1 MARFFID
8 RPVLAMVI
16 AIVITMLG
24 LIALP
29 TLPIAQY
36 PSVVPPQV
44 QITCTYRGANA
55 QDVEKT
61 VAVPIE
67 QQLVAIDDL
76 IYIISSSAN
85 DGTLSMTLTFEVG
98 TDVDLAVVK
107 VQNKVNLALPVLP
120 DDVRREGVV
129 TQKVAS
135 GFLMA
140 ISLTSPEGR
149 YDDLFLAN
157 YAAINLIDRLGS
169 LPGVG
174 QARLGASRLYG
185 MRIWVDPDK
194 MAKLGLTVSD
204 IQDAIN
210 AQNRQNPAGSI
221 GRPPNSTGVDMQYPV
236 NAGGRLEN
244 ASEFEDIILR
254 ANEDRSIVRIKDVGR
269 AELGAVDY
277 SSYSRLNGGPAAAI
291 IISLAPEANA
301 LSTAD
306 ACKKL
311 LNEASKSFPA
321 GIEYLI
327 PFDSTRFV
335 TQSVEEVIQTFAE
348 ALLLVILVVF
358 VFLQDWRATLIPLLT
373 VPVSIIGT
381 FALFPFLGFS
391 VNTISLFGMVLAIG
405 IVVDDAIVVVEAV
418 QHNID
423 EEGMTSKEATIRAM
437 EEVSGPVVAIAFI
450 LAAVFVPVAFLGGIT
465 GQIYRQFALT
475 IAVSVL
481 LSAVSALTLSPA
493 LSSLLLRPSRTGGR
507 GPLARFFHAFNRGF
521 EWTTNKYLIGVKS
534 LIRRMVFALVPLLL
548 IYAGLLG
555 LFKILPTGFLPDED
569 QGYFFVTARL
579 PDGASLE
586 RTQAVMKQVEA
597 IAKKT
602 PGIKYFITFGG
613 FDLINGVNNPNVG
626 TLIVTLDPWDE
637 RKTPNLQLKAVLGRL
652 ARELASIDGALAFA
666 FGPPPIIGLSSSGG
680 FEFMVQDRTGRE
692 LGDLFSAVDA
702 TVAGARQRPE
712 LSSVSSN
719 FRVSVPQL
727 SVKLDRDKAQTI
739 GVPITDVYATLQAFL
754 GASYV
759 NDFNQFGRT
768 WKVML
773 QAEPQFRQAPEDIQK
788 FYVRAGDRTMI
799 PLSTLVSVTP
809 TSGPEVVYRYNR
821 YRAAKITGA
830 AAGNFTS
837 GEANAAMEQ
846 TAAKTLPQ
854 GFGYEWTGTVFQQKR
869 SEGKEPITFGLSTIL
884 VLLLLAALYES
895 WSTPFAVVFA
905 VPLGI
910 FGALCGLWLSGHA
923 YDVYTQIGIVALIGL
938 AAKNA
943 ILIVE
948 FAKLRQEEGMTPEQ
962 AATEAAHLRLRPILM
977 TSFAFILGVVPL
989 ARATGAGSGARN
1001 ALGVSVFSGML
1012 SATMLAIFIVPVL
1025 YVLVQ
1030 RIVRRRTR
1038 VAAEP
1043 TPASVGD

>member
-16 AIVITMLG
+16 AVVITMLG

-36 PSVVPPQV
+36 PNVVPPQV
-44 QITCTYRGANA
+44 QIACTYRGANA

-76 IYIISSSAN
+76 IYISSASAN

-107 VQNKVNLALPVLP
+107 VQNKVNLALPILP
-120 DDVRREGVV
+120 DEVRREGVV

-204 IQDAIN
+204 IQNAIS

-236 NAGGRLEN
+236 NAGGRLED
-244 ASEFEDIILR
+244 ASQFEEIILR

-269 AELGAVDY
+269 TELGAVDY

-291 IISLAPEANA
+291 IISLAPGANA

-306 ACKKL
+306 ACKTL
-311 LNEASKSFPA
+311 LTEASKSFPA

-423 EEGMTSKEATIRAM
+423 EGMSSKEATIRAM

-493 LSSLLLRPSRTGGR
+493 LSSLLLRPSRAGGR
-507 GPLARFFHAFNRGF
+507 GPLARFFRAFNRGF
-521 EWTTNKYLIGVKS
+521 QWTTSKYLTGVKS
-534 LIRRMVFALVPLLL
+534 LIRRTIFAIVPLLL

-555 LFKILPTGFLPDED
+555 FFKILPTGFLPDED

-586 RTQAVMKQVEA
+586 RTQAVMKRVEA

-626 TLIVTLDPWDE
+626 TLIVTLAPWDE
-637 RKTPNLQLKAVLGRL
+637 RKTPDLQLKAVLGRL

-727 SVKLDRDKAQTI
+727 SVKLDRDKTQTI
-739 GVPITDVYATLQAFL
+739 GVPITDVYTTLQAFL
-754 GASYV
+754 GGSYV

-768 WKVML
+768 WKVIL
-773 QAEPQFRQAPEDIQK
+773 QAEPQFRTAPDDIQK
-788 FYVRAGDRTMI
+788 FYVRANDGTMI
-799 PLSTLVSVTP
+799 PLSTLVSITP
-809 TSGPEVVYRYNR
+809 ASGPEVVYRYNR

-830 AAGNFTS
+830 ASGNFTS

-895 WSTPFAVVFA
+895 WATPFAVVLA

-910 FGALCGLWLSGHA
+910 FGALAGLWLTGHA

-948 FAKLRQEEGMTPEQ
+948 FAKLRQEEGMPPEE

-1001 ALGVSVFSGML
+1001 ALGVSVFNGML
-1012 SATMLAIFIVPVL
+1012 SATLLAIFIVPVL

-1030 RIVRRRTR
+1030 RIVRRRVR
-1038 VAAEP
+1038 VTPEP
-1043 TPASVGD
+1043 TPASVAD